1 MGRFLDRISVLKK
14 NKLLYLLILLFLLNI
29 PLITYLFI
37 SKRSVVLSWF
47 NPGWLFR
54 KSIVLSEAGSNVD
67 VLIPVDTATLIGEG
81 KMRGDCGD
89 IRFVDS
95 NGSTL
100 LQYWIEGGCNTSAT
114 QIWVRVPSSTVG
126 KGIYMYYGNS
136 GATSAQMGWGGKVY
150 MYSDSVCPA
159 GWSRASEMD
168 NRFLYGSTTFGQV
181 GGSDTHTH
189 GNASC
194 TSANVAHTPV
204 NATSGHTVHTFKSSG
219 TFTVNQPITAEVL
232 VVAGG
237 GGGGANHGGGGG
249 AGGLIATTHTFAP
262 GSYTVTVGEGGAG
275 GTGSSAGANGGN
287 SSIGSLVATGGG
299 GGGGFN
305 GYYWTSAGNGGS
317 GGGASRRQY
326 NPGHGIAGQGHDG
339 ASANHDESI
348 HAGGGG
354 GAGSAGFRGTSSN
367 GGNGGIGYASS
378 ISGSLRYYAG
388 GGGGASG
395 INHGLGGG
403 YGHSGG
409 GRGSYFTV
417 PGANAVPNTG
427 SGGGG
432 GGSSWD
438 VFVNSGGRGASGIV
452 IIKYSGSRVTN
463 GGIVS
468 PINVQVA
475 STNHTHS
482 MSVGIN
488 VGSHIPLYKSVVV
501 CKKDSFLIPAG
512 MISPFIEK
520 PTNTWSQF
528 NGFDGYFPRAS
539 ASYGSTGGNNT
550 HTHTLVP
557 MNTSLLSSGDLL
569 LGRGAFV
576 GAGGTITTSGND
588 RIHTFTSNGNFQAL
602 ASGHV
607 DVLVVGGGGGG
618 GNTGSGGG
626 GGGFVSEINFF
637 VNAGNYPV
645 NVGLGGS
652 GGSVPYAAGT
662 QGGNSTFSSIT
673 AVGGGGGV
681 THGWSGQNGGS
692 GGGAGLKTSAPNAT
706 GGTGVAGQG
715 NAGGPGRVHGE
726 WKGSN
731 AGGGGAGSVGGSSV
745 IDWSEAGTGGHGFP
759 SSISG
764 SEKHYAGGGFGGE
777 VKQGGGSMGGVSG
790 GGTVV
795 QNGPGGHGVANTGGG
810 GGGGSYNEH
819 APIHNDRYMN
829 GGNGGSGI
837 VIIRYPFSSQTNVAP
852 SNHTHT
858 TNASTIASAM
868 HMPPYRM
875 LIFGKSNSSTYVT
888 NRNLVITSAVPPL
901 GYIRFHPMDNLFAVG
916 SPTYGAT
923 GGVSTHQHNISIQ
936 TGTTSSS
943 ASILGGS
950 GLTFVGANHTHS
962 CSTISSSA
970 SNIPSYYS
978 VIYARRKNSMNV
990 NIGVEVGQNKAP
1002 NIPTSLQT
1010 NSQTN
1015 PENINTLTPTFS
1027 ALFSDP
1033 DPQDKS
1039 SHYRIQVN
1047 TSSDFTGTMMWDS
1060 GKVAFSNPV
1069 DNGSISPEIPYTGTP
1084 LSWGTKYYWRIQF
1097 WDNNTTYQQV
1107 SPWSETAYFSTLGVP
1122 NPPILSEPQA
1132 TSTTSIRWKFTYSG
1146 GTEIGVKLL
1155 DQSDNILK
1163 TCMGNSITY
1172 CEEDGLEENT
1182 QYTRKLVA
1190 FNVVGDSTPS
1200 STISRYTL
1208 ISVPEIQYGL
1218 HKDTTSIAL
1227 KTTVQPN
1234 SQVYF
1239 DCTDTSCDTGLNQWI
1254 SVGDA
1259 TATAL
1264 ENNTKYSF
1272 QVKARNGDNIETE
1285 YSTPISIYTLS
1296 PVPTVSVTSNTS
1308 NSVTLSA
1315 VGVNNLTEGLSGV
1328 FWEID
1333 SSTAPTGVLTGV
1345 GEWLNSSQTTVIPLS
1360 PSTAYKFKAKSRN
1373 SEGIESIYSADI
1385 ESVTKPSTQIINI
1398 DHSKTSTSSIS
1409 MNINIPEIGQYT
1421 SESYLIYEEKNAKY
1435 LNMTTSLLEN
1445 SPSWSPY
1452 MQLHGSLPLSL
1463 TANSLQPNTEYKF
1476 AVKAKNTGGVE
1487 GDYSYSSPVFTKIL
1501 TPTGFTTIN
1510 ILSNEVTYSL
1520 DPVADSSVAYYK
1532 IYDENGNLKVTCT
1545 YQQIQN
1551 SLCKEENLK
1560 PKTEYKRS
1568 IQAYNSNTE
1577 SDKTAIHTFTTR
1589 FGVLTLESIKALTSS
1604 SVELLIKGSEGDTVE
1619 IYEETEGK
1627 YYNPN
1632 NQSLSSTEYS
1642 FSFAKQV
1649 VVKNLD
1655 PNRKY
1660 SFKIRGVYSPG
1671 IYSQW
1676 SELSDVYTYAKIPN
1690 ILKIE
1695 EIDGNTVKIYIDG
1708 VGNPSQTKYIIKEI
1722 NSGRYLD
1729 YETHTLI
1736 EQQKYGVYSDFGTS
1750 NGILLSKLETGKQYV
1765 FTIAALNSANI
1776 LTKWSPTKHIGAK
1789 AIIFN
1794 IAENIKVSLLDNM
1807 SVSPVTRKDGQYGL
1821 QTIRVFSKNYLLAD
1835 IPILFSEDRD
1845 WKDAVLESSAK
1856 ESKSVVK
1863 LSEKEGFSGK
1873 YIMYVLANKTESF
1886 VLCPNAEKLSDVSVG
1901 CKGAVKYT
1909 GNFPQKKNVNGN
1921 DISVSKVVLEGVEY
1935 WVVDGLTGTGGIGYT
1950 EDKITKKVEEH
1961 IPPKKEKKSI
1971 IENITKGLQIKEIVE
1986 EHKEE
1991 INTSVAVTTTT
2002 ISTISA
2008 AMIFT
2013 DISQLLYFSSHIF
2026 NTLLISLG
2034 FKKRN
2039 RPYGYV
2045 YDSRTKDPISMAIVR
2060 IINNEGKL
2068 VSTSV
2073 TDSKGRFTSNI
2084 EEGHYTVT
2092 ISKKGYRFPSTIVTG
2107 SIDYPIYNVY
2117 NNGFDVH
2124 ENQEIEIAI
2133 PIDPIE
2139 KNIDSK
2145 IVIKDY
2151 FRKSLL
2157 ILNILLLIGG
2167 ILLSIYMSINYPSIL
2182 NYIILSLYLLPI
2194 GTMLFVMKVNH
2205 IKYGII
2211 RDKLGNR
2218 VEGVSV
2224 LLKEAEFGRVIQ
2236 KRVTNQKGGY
2246 RFILDKGR
2254 YQLVVGNS
2262 GVSNIFTIKEDN
2274 TILARDI
2281 KI

>member
-54 KSIVLSEAGSNVD
+54 KSIVLSEAGNNVD

-136 GATSAQMGWGGKVY
+136 NATSAQMGWGGKVY

-194 TSANVAHTPV
+194 TSGGPSGTVGIYSSTGAVTISALNHTHTLITGFGSSNHLPPYRNMVLCSSNAFSIKQGLISVFSSPVPAGYTRFGILDNYFPRAYSAYGTVGGSSTHTHSGVAMTSSASS
-204 NATSGHTVHTFKSSG
+204 ATHGSSYAQQATGGTITTVGNDRVHTFTSSG
-219 TFTVNQPITAEVL
+219 TFVTPVSLNVRIL

-237 GGGGANHGGGGG
+237 GSGGYTNGGGGG
-249 AGGLIATTHTFAP
+249 AGGISHIWSYPISP
-262 GSYTVTVGEGGAG
+262 GNYPITVGNGGNGSHRNGYDSSFSNLFVGYGGGGGGDNEEHGRSGGSGGGGAG
-275 GTGSSAGANGGN
+275 SNDRLGGTATRGSGGIVYGYDGGSRVGHDGTWSGAGGGGACAAGGN
-287 SSIGSLVATGGG
+287 THNVYTSGDGGNGCVFDITGVNTYYGGG
-299 GGGGFN
+299 GGGGSEFDE
-305 GYYWTSAGNGGS
+305 
-317 GGGASRRQY
+317 GA
-326 NPGHGIAGQGHDG
+326 A
-339 ASANHDESI
+339 
-348 HAGGGG
+348 
-354 GAGSAGFRGTSSN
+354 
-367 GGNGGIGYASS
+367 
-378 ISGSLRYYAG
+378 
-388 GGGGASG
+388 
-395 INHGLGGG
+395 GLGGG
-403 YGHSGG
+403 
-409 GRGSYFTV
+409 
-417 PGANAVPNTG
+417 
-427 SGGGG
+427 
-432 GGSSWD
+432 
-438 VFVNSGGRGASGIV
+438 GRGA
-452 IIKYSGSRVTN
+452 
-463 GGIVS
+463 
-468 PINVQVA
+468 A
-475 STNHTHS
+475 
-482 MSVGIN
+482 
-488 VGSHIPLYKSVVV
+488 
-501 CKKDSFLIPAG
+501 
-512 MISPFIEK
+512 
-520 PTNTWSQF
+520 
-528 NGFDGYFPRAS
+528 
-539 ASYGSTGGNNT
+539 
-550 HTHTLVP
+550 
-557 MNTSLLSSGDLL
+557 
-569 LGRGAFV
+569 
-576 GAGGTITTSGND
+576 GAGI
-588 RIHTFTSNGNFQAL
+588 
-602 ASGHV
+602 
-607 DVLVVGGGGGG
+607 
-618 GNTGSGGG
+618 TGS
-626 GGGFVSEINFF
+626 
-637 VNAGNYPV
+637 
-645 NVGLGGS
+645 
-652 GGSVPYAAGT
+652 AA
-662 QGGNSTFSSIT
+662 
-673 AVGGGGGV
+673 
-681 THGWSGQNGGS
+681 
-692 GGGAGLKTSAPNAT
+692 LP
-706 GGTGVAGQG
+706 
-715 NAGGPGRVHGE
+715 
-726 WKGSN
+726 
-731 AGGGGAGSVGGSSV
+731 
-745 IDWSEAGTGGHGFP
+745 
-759 SSISG
+759 
-764 SEKHYAGGGFGGE
+764 
-777 VKQGGGSMGGVSG
+777 
-790 GGTVV
+790 
-795 QNGPGGHGVANTGGG
+795 NTGGG
-810 GGGGSYNEH
+810 GGGGSGL
-819 APIHNDRYMN
+819 
-829 GGNGGSGI
+829 GGYGGAGGSGI
-837 VIIRYPFSSQTNVAP
+837 VIVRYTLPPTISVP
-852 SNHTHT
+852 SYNHTHQT
-858 TNASTIASAM
+858 VANSVSASSNI
-868 HMPPYRM
+868 PPYIDV
-875 LIFGKSNSSTYVT
+875 IFGKANADTYVT
-888 NRNLVITSAVPPL
+888 NNNVLITSQLPPL
-901 GYIRFHPMDNLFAVG
+901 GYTRDTIYDGKFLRGN
-916 SPTYGAT
+916 STYGQQ
-923 GGVSTHQHNISIQ
+923 GGSSTHNHNVNILANQ
-936 TGTTSSS
+936 TNSQTTVS
-943 ASILGGS
+943 AGS
-950 GLTFVGANHTHS
+950 VNVASANHTHS

-1476 AVKAKNTGGVE
+1476 AVKAKNIGGVE

-1577 SDKTAIHTFTTR
+1577 SGKTAIHTFTTR

-1632 NQSLSSTEYS
+1632 NQTLSVTEYS
-1642 FSFAKQV
+1642 LSFAPQI

-1660 SFKIRGVYSPG
+1660 SFKIRGVYSSG

-1845 WKDAVLESSAK
+1845 WKDAVLQSSAK

-1950 EDKITKKVEEH
+1950 EEKVANKIKEN
-1961 IPPKKEKKSI
+1961 ILPKKEKKSI
-1971 IENITKGLQIKEIVE
+1971 VENITKGLQIKEIVE

-1991 INTSVAVTTTT
+1991 INTSIAVTTTT

-2092 ISKKGYRFPSTIVTG
+2092 ISKKGYRFPSTVVTG

-2167 ILLSIYMSINYPSIL
+2167 ILLSVYMSINYPSIL

-2218 VEGVSV
+2218 VEGMSI